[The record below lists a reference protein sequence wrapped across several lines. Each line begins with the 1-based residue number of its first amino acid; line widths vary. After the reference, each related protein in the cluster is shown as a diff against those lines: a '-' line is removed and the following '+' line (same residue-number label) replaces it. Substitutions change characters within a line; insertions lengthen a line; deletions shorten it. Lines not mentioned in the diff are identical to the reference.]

1 MDSIKQPKTPAER
14 ARAYRLRKKQSEPLT
29 KEQRIAIIE
38 RQISDPDISP
48 RDLKSLS
55 RELSLLKGESLP
67 YDRRPVSERKPP
79 APAPEPEELPKWWSE
94 TWCQVFLVESLTGIR
109 PHQRFAKELTRYW
122 DSLSDEE
129 KQELQVEA
137 QRLNEL
143 PRTAEGWQE
152 FDRQNPGRREEMLH
166 RQPSAVQNVEIQK

>member
-14 ARAYRLRKKQSEPLT
+14 ARAYRERKKQSEPLT

-67 YDRRPVSERKPP
+67 YDRRPVIERKPIEP
-79 APAPEPEELPKWWSE
+79 PTDELPTWMNEFWQSIYLEESRRGCSRNFWTERLVRKYSAMSPEEKAE
-94 TWCQVFLVESLTGIR
+94 FQ
-109 PHQRFAKELTRYW
+109 AKA
-122 DSLSDEE
+122 
-129 KQELQVEA
+129 EA
-137 QRLNEL
+137 QGEEW
-143 PRTAEGWQE
+143 A
-152 FDRQNPGRREEMLH
+152 RRH
-166 RQPSAVQNVEIQK
+166 GQPSAAPNSEIQI